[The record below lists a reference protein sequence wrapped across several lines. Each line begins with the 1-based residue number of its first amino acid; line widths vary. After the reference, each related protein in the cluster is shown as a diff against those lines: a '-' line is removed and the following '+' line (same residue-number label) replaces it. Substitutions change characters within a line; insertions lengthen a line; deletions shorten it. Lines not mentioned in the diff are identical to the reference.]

1 MSKQKKK
8 ESVEHKPSKHEIEI
22 NEALVALIASTKRKN
37 RKLSPLEVVEKIEIA
52 KEGIG
57 SLPKVA
63 RRIGL
68 SYEML
73 RQIYSLVNC
82 SAGVKRLIRE
92 GKLDSYDI
100 LYRLSK
106 LPKSSQMTVAKRIIA
121 GELNSE
127 DVRAIATF
135 HADFPSIKI
144 GKIIERIKSSRNI
157 KLYVVYFESGPAKI
171 KPAALRS
178 RVESVC
184 GEGNIVSLDGIV
196 ARSFRRGMRK
206 AAKAL
211 TLGLLSGEGPAG
223 RVDAGVGE
231 LVLNTIGK
239 NRLQKEAKRR
249 GLTKRELI
257 RKLVVER

>member
-8 ESVEHKPSKHEIEI
+8 KSVEHKPSKYEI
-22 NEALVALIASTKRKN
+22 NESLVALIASTKRKN

-52 KEGIG
+52 KKGIG

-73 RQIYSLVNC
+73 RQIFSVRNC
-82 SAGVKRLIRE
+82 SEGVKRLIRE
-92 GKLDSYDI
+92 GKIDSYDI

-106 LPKSSQMTVAKRIIA
+106 LPPSSQVAVAKQVIT
-121 GELNSE
+121 GDLTSE
-127 DVRAIATF
+127 DVRAIVTF
-135 HADFPSIKI
+135 HRDFPGINI
-144 GKIIERIKSSRNI
+144 RKIIERIKSSRNI
-157 KLYVVYFESGPAKI
+157 KQYVVYFELDSARI
-171 KPAALRS
+171 KAAVLRS
-178 RVESVC
+178 RFESVF
-184 GEGNIVSLDGIV
+184 GKGSIISIDDG
-196 ARSFRRGMRK
+196 RSFRRGMRK

-211 TLGLLSGEGPAG
+211 TFGLLSGEGPDG

-239 NRLQKEAKRR
+239 NRLQEKAKRR

-257 RKLVVER
+257 RRLVVER

>member
-1 MSKQKKK
+1 MSKRKKK
-8 ESVEHKPSKHEIEI
+8 TSVSEHNPSQDEIDDALA
-22 NEALVALIASTKRKN
+22 ALVASTKRKS

-73 RQIYSLVNC
+73 RQIFSVRNC
-82 SAGVKRLIRE
+82 SEGVKRLIRE
-92 GKLDSYDI
+92 GKIDSYDI

-106 LPKSSQMTVAKRIIA
+106 LPPSSQVAVAKQVIT
-121 GELNSE
+121 GDLTSE
-127 DVRAIATF
+127 DVRAIVTF
-135 HADFPSIKI
+135 HRDFPGINI
-144 GKIIERIKSSRNI
+144 RKIIERIKSSRNI
-157 KLYVVYFESGPAKI
+157 KQYVVYFELDSARI
-171 KPAALRS
+171 KPAVLRS
-178 RVESVC
+178 RFESVF
-184 GEGNIVSLDGIV
+184 GKGSIISIDDG
-196 ARSFRRGMRK
+196 RSFRRGMRK

-211 TLGLLSGEGPAG
+211 TFGVLSGEGHAG

-239 NRLQKEAKRR
+239 NRLQEKAKRR

-257 RKLVVER
+257 RRLVVER

>member
-1 MSKQKKK
+1 MRKQKKK
-8 ESVEHKPSKHEIEI
+8 KSVEHKPSKHEI

-52 KEGIG
+52 KKGIG

-63 RRIGL
+63 QRIDL

-73 RQIYSLVNC
+73 RQIYSLRNC
-82 SAGVKRLIRE
+82 SEGVKRLIRE

-106 LPKSSQMTVAKRIIA
+106 LPKSSQMTVAKRVIA
-121 GELNSE
+121 GKLNSE
-127 DVRAIATF
+127 DVRAIVTF
-135 HADFPSIKI
+135 HRDFPGIRI

-157 KLYVVYFESGPAKI
+157 RQYVVYFESDSARI
-171 KPAALRS
+171 KPAVLRS
-178 RVESVC
+178 RFERVF
-184 GEGNIVSLDGIV
+184 GKGNIVSFDVG
-196 ARSFRRGMRK
+196 RSFRRGMRK

-211 TLGLLSGEGPAG
+211 KHSLGLLSGEGPAG
-223 RVDAGVGE
+223 RVDADVGE

-239 NRLQKEAKRR
+239 NRLQEKAKRR

-257 RKLVVER
+257 RRLVVER

>member
-1 MSKQKKK
+1 MSKRKKK
-8 ESVEHKPSKHEIEI
+8 TSVSEHNPSQDEIDDALA
-22 NEALVALIASTKRKN
+22 ALVASTKRKS

-73 RQIYSLVNC
+73 RQIFSVRNC
-82 SAGVKRLIRE
+82 SEGVKRLIRE
-92 GKLDSYDI
+92 GKIDSYDI

-106 LPKSSQMTVAKRIIA
+106 LPKSSQMTVAKRVIA

-127 DVRAIATF
+127 DVRAIVTF
-135 HADFPSIKI
+135 HRDFPSIRI

-157 KLYVVYFESGPAKI
+157 KQYVVYFESSTTKMKTAV
-171 KPAALRS
+171 LRS
-178 RVESVC
+178 RFESVF
-184 GEGNIVSLDGIV
+184 GKGNIVSLHINVGI
-196 ARSFRRGMRK
+196 
-206 AAKAL
+206 
-211 TLGLLSGEGPAG
+211 
-223 RVDAGVGE
+223 GE
-231 LVLNTIGK
+231 LVLNITGK
-239 NRLQKEAKRR
+239 KRLQEEAKRR

-257 RKLVVER
+257 RKLVV